1 MKNEKNITM
10 LERIIEIKFVTMA
23 AISCPAKFAT
33 KTTEVIPNN
42 VKRRYSCT
50 LNL

>member
-1 MKNEKNITM
+1 MKNEKTITT
-10 LERIIEIKFVTMA
+10 LERRIETPFVTLA
-23 AISCPAKFAT
+23 ATSCPAKFAA